1 VLTNTPRP
9 QQGVGPYTTAIK
21 TAQEDID
28 KIIKRV
34 NELTGIKESD
44 TGLGP
49 PSQWDLAGD
58 KQMMAEHPLQV
69 RARARAREPR
79 SSR

>member
-1 VLTNTPRP
+1 MLTNTPRP

-58 KQMMAEHPLQV
+58 
-69 RARARAREPR
+69 
-79 SSR
+79 